1 VGRQILNTAFV
12 SKTRDIIDAEV
23 ELLVSPYSGS
33 ERTLIQVLV
42 EEFSNPNWNVFQSAV
57 AFASRTGNF
66 PGLLKAMVDFAKRGG
81 RIEMTFG
88 ADTFSGEGGSEY
100 AAIKELLNAT
110 KKFPTAKISLYRE
123 PGRSFHPKLYLFA
136 NMDKKNA
143 RLIIGSSNW
152 GGGGFHGN
160 VEANVIIDLSLA
172 KPAHARFFARVAE
185 LFSTYWQ
192 EAE

>member
-1 VGRQILNTAFV
+1 VP
-12 SKTRDIIDAEV
+12 KTRDIVDAEV

-33 ERTLIQVLV
+33 EKTLIQALV
-42 EEFSNPNWNVFQSAV
+42 DEFNNTDWNTFQSAV

-66 PGLLKAMVDFAKRGG
+66 PVLLKAITDFAKRGG

-100 AAIKELLNAT
+100 SAIKELLDVT
-110 KKFPTAKISLYRE
+110 RKYPTAKLSLYRE
-123 PGRSFHPKLYLFA
+123 PGRPFHPKLYLFA
-136 NMDKKNA
+136 NKTKKKA

-160 VEANVIIDLSLA
+160 VEANVIISLRLA
-172 KPAHARFFARVAE
+172 EPAHARFFDRVTE
-185 LFSTYWQ
+185 LFSKYWQ